1 MVLLSVVFLYGILL
15 ELVIVLKGGHGVIS
29 ELITAEILKNVGL
42 TIGQYIFGRV
52 GDTYFDSFTAK
63 RKLKKILKEDEK
75 NIEQKFQE
83 NVGEA
88 EIEKIK
94 KFFFEDIFQD
104 VMFLYPVSD
113 FPEERSILLER
124 RFNAYA
130 EKTNWKICS
139 SVNLSDLIACV
150 VKHNKLVNKY
160 LLSDSERIMLKTI
173 QRNQLDLLGYI
184 GKTLDSN
191 SELQIEN
198 QTLDYTQKQIEG
210 LLHAMRMDAKHYKLL
225 MMIYSFGIL
234 MLITIA
240 IITLPK
246 ILNASDKVQ
255 SISSGLVVI
264 TIFFALAAVLLLF
277 LFCLSLKNVKIR
289 ENRVLEYM
297 ELLWQLHFE
306 RYKRIFAPP
315 SQNLNG
321 PNQSESSVS
330 HSIQ

>member
-1 MVLLSVVFLYGILL
+1 M
-15 ELVIVLKGGHGVIS
+15 IS

-52 GDTYFDSFTAK
+52 GDTYLDRFTAK
-63 RKLKKILKEDEK
+63 RKLKRILKEDEK

-83 NVGEA
+83 NVEDA

-113 FPEERSILLER
+113 FPEEMSILLER
-124 RFNAYA
+124 RFHAYA
-130 EKTNWKICS
+130 AKTDWEIRSNIS
-139 SVNLSDLIACV
+139 LSDLVACV

-173 QRNQLDLLGYI
+173 QRNQSDLLGYI

-198 QTLDYTQKQIEG
+198 QALDYTQKQIEG
-210 LLHAMRMDAKHYKLL
+210 LLHAMRMDTKHYKLL
-225 MMIYSFGIL
+225 MMIYSLGIL
-234 MLITIA
+234 VLITIA

-246 ILNASDKVQ
+246 ILKASDNFQ
-255 SISSGLVVI
+255 SISSGLVVV
-264 TIFFALAAVLLLF
+264 TIFFALAAVLLLS
-277 LFCLSLKNVKIR
+277 LFFLSLTNVKIR
-289 ENRVLEYM
+289 EKRILEYM

-306 RYKRIFAPP
+306 RYKRIFALS
-315 SQNLNG
+315 SQNLNDAT
-321 PNQSESSVS
+321 QFESSVS
-330 HSIQ
+330 HPIQ